1 MLQLNTD
8 GKIIHVN
15 PTGYNPHVSVTV
27 IKKGNLSKATY
38 YKMPGI

>member
-15 PTGYNPHVSVTV
+15 PTGYNPHVSVRV
-27 IKKGNLSKATY
+27 IKKKELE
-38 YKMPGI
+38 